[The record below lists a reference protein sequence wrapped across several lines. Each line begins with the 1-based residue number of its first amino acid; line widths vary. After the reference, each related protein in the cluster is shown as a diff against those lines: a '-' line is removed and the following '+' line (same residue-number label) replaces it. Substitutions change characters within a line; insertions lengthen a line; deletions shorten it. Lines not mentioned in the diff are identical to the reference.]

1 MIDLDKD
8 QALAEAATPGSW
20 HAYDTGI
27 LSGPK
32 WVMRNEPLD
41 EGCLIYSIFENRND
55 ADFVANFD
63 PPHVKEYIAKV
74 RRLRDWQK
82 RAVDILHCASF
93 LSGPDQCPACEKV
106 AEQLIEEAK

>member
-8 QALAEAATPGSW
+8 QALCDRATPGPW
-20 HAYDTGI
+20 H
-27 LSGPK
+27 L
-32 WVMRNEPLD
+32 
-41 EGCLIYSIFENRND
+41 ND
-55 ADFVANFD
+55 AKDLITQTSHVTRDVWTIPRTFEDMYFITAFN
-63 PPHVKEYIAKV
+63 PEHVKEYIAEV